1 MKKRNYLAAVLLL
14 LGMAVFTGC
23 GNSKKNQ
30 AENSEKDTEE
40 AKTEESEKSGED
52 ILDFKAEDYVKL
64 GDYKGLSVKYPIPEV
79 FEDDVEFS
87 IQQLVEE
94 HTEYKEIKDRA
105 SQEGDSVNID
115 FTGVIDG
122 EEFDGGSG
130 EDFDLVIGSGEFLEE
145 FEKNLIDKNAGETF
159 TFPVTFPEDY
169 NEMDPSLNGK
179 TAEFTVTVNKIS
191 EVIVPEYNDE
201 FVKKVSDYSTTAEY
215 EEFLNADLM
224 IYAQDESDSAAGED
238 ALALAVQNALEQ
250 EGVDTR
256 VQTAVEMQKVAE
268 PYILRRALRHLE
280 KGRTVEGYEFYASLM
295 GMEYEEFLDEMGENA
310 VEEGTQA
317 QTNEY
322 LVVQAIADQEG
333 LSVTED
339 SYQEEAKALAEEYEY
354 ESVEE
359 LEADYGKSGIIIQI
373 VREKVVAFLCENAE
387 LEEVSQEEYYQ
398 DDEEVIEDETED
410 SEADEEVPE
419 EEPDGETAGETPEEE
434 PDGETPEEETDEE

>member
-1 MKKRNYLAAVLLL
+1 MKKRKYLAAVLLL

-94 HTEYKEIKDRA
+94 HTEYKEIKERA

-179 TAEFTVTVNKIS
+179 TAEFTVTVNKVS

-238 ALALAVQNALEQ
+238 ALALAVQNAT
-250 EGVDTR
+250 VDGYP
-256 VQTAVEMQKVAE
+256 K
-268 PYILRRALRHLE
+268 ALYDYFYDE
-280 KGRTVEGYEFYASLM
+280 TVEGYEFYASLM
-295 GMEYEEFLDEMGENA
+295 GMEYEEFLEEMGENA

-398 DDEEVIEDETED
+398 DDEEVMEED
-410 SEADEEVPE
+410 SEADEEAAEEETDGETPE
-419 EEPDGETAGETPEEE
+419 EETDGETAGEL
-434 PDGETPEEETDEE
+434 DGETPEEETDEE

>member
-1 MKKRNYLAAVLLL
+1 MQKRQKMEESMKKRNYLAAVLLL

-238 ALALAVQNALEQ
+238 ALALAVQNAT
-250 EGVDTR
+250 VDGYP
-256 VQTAVEMQKVAE
+256 K
-268 PYILRRALRHLE
+268 ALYDYFYDE
-280 KGRTVEGYEFYASLM
+280 TVEGYEFYASLM

-419 EEPDGETAGETPEEE
+419 EEPDGETPEEE
-434 PDGETPEEETDEE
+434 PHGETPEEETDEE

>member
-1 MKKRNYLAAVLLL
+1 MEESMKKRNYLAAVLLL

-238 ALALAVQNALEQ
+238 ALALAVQNAT
-250 EGVDTR
+250 VDGYP
-256 VQTAVEMQKVAE
+256 K
-268 PYILRRALRHLE
+268 ALYDYFYDE
-280 KGRTVEGYEFYASLM
+280 TVEGYEFYASLM

>member
-1 MKKRNYLAAVLLL
+1 M
-14 LGMAVFTGC
+14 
-23 GNSKKNQ
+23 
-30 AENSEKDTEE
+30 
-40 AKTEESEKSGED
+40 
-52 ILDFKAEDYVKL
+52 KL

-238 ALALAVQNALEQ
+238 ALALAVQNAT
-250 EGVDTR
+250 VDGYP
-256 VQTAVEMQKVAE
+256 K
-268 PYILRRALRHLE
+268 ALYDYFYDE
-280 KGRTVEGYEFYASLM
+280 TVEGYEFYASLM

>member
-64 GDYKGLSVKYPIPEV
+64 GDYKELSVKYPIPEV

-238 ALALAVQNALEQ
+238 ALALAVQNAT
-250 EGVDTR
+250 VDGYP
-256 VQTAVEMQKVAE
+256 K
-268 PYILRRALRHLE
+268 ALYDYFYDE
-280 KGRTVEGYEFYASLM
+280 TVEGYEFYASLM

>member
-1 MKKRNYLAAVLLL
+1 
-14 LGMAVFTGC
+14 
-23 GNSKKNQ
+23 
-30 AENSEKDTEE
+30 
-40 AKTEESEKSGED
+40 
-52 ILDFKAEDYVKL
+52 
-64 GDYKGLSVKYPIPEV
+64 
-79 FEDDVEFS
+79 
-87 IQQLVEE
+87 
-94 HTEYKEIKDRA
+94 
-105 SQEGDSVNID
+105 
-115 FTGVIDG
+115 
-122 EEFDGGSG
+122 
-130 EDFDLVIGSGEFLEE
+130 
-145 FEKNLIDKNAGETF
+145 
-159 TFPVTFPEDY
+159 
-169 NEMDPSLNGK
+169 
-179 TAEFTVTVNKIS
+179 
-191 EVIVPEYNDE
+191 
-201 FVKKVSDYSTTAEY
+201 
-215 EEFLNADLM
+215 
-224 IYAQDESDSAAGED
+224 
-238 ALALAVQNALEQ
+238 
-250 EGVDTR
+250 
-256 VQTAVEMQKVAE
+256 
-268 PYILRRALRHLE
+268 
-280 KGRTVEGYEFYASLM
+280 M

>member
-1 MKKRNYLAAVLLL
+1 MKKRKYLAAVLLL

-238 ALALAVQNALEQ
+238 ALALAVQNAT
-250 EGVDTR
+250 VDGYP
-256 VQTAVEMQKVAE
+256 K
-268 PYILRRALRHLE
+268 ALYDYFYDE
-280 KGRTVEGYEFYASLM
+280 TVEGYEFYASLM

-419 EEPDGETAGETPEEE
+419 EEPDGETPEEE
-434 PDGETPEEETDEE
+434 PHGETPEEETDEE

>member
-238 ALALAVQNALEQ
+238 ALALAVQNAT
-250 EGVDTR
+250 VDGYP
-256 VQTAVEMQKVAE
+256 K
-268 PYILRRALRHLE
+268 ALYDYFYDE
-280 KGRTVEGYEFYASLM
+280 TVEGYEFYASLM

-333 LSVTED
+333 LSVIED

-419 EEPDGETAGETPEEE
+419 EEPDGETPEEE
-434 PDGETPEEETDEE
+434 PHGETPEEETDEE

>member
-1 MKKRNYLAAVLLL
+1 MKKRKYLAAVLLL

-238 ALALAVQNALEQ
+238 ALALAVQNAT
-250 EGVDTR
+250 VDGYP
-256 VQTAVEMQKVAE
+256 K
-268 PYILRRALRHLE
+268 ALYDYFYDE
-280 KGRTVEGYEFYASLM
+280 TVEGYEFYASLM

-410 SEADEEVPE
+410 SEADEEAAE

-434 PDGETPEEETDEE
+434 PHGETPEEETDEE

>member
-238 ALALAVQNALEQ
+238 ALALAVQNAT
-250 EGVDTR
+250 VDGYP
-256 VQTAVEMQKVAE
+256 K
-268 PYILRRALRHLE
+268 ALYDYFYDE
-280 KGRTVEGYEFYASLM
+280 TVEGYEFYASLM

-419 EEPDGETAGETPEEE
+419 EEPDGETPEEE
-434 PDGETPEEETDEE
+434 PHGETPEEETDEE